1 MSGLTVGWS
10 NTSPTATDL
19 VGQGDDEIRSLKS
32 NLQGALDAEHLFP
45 AAGGYAGV
53 HRAGSARV
61 FVGTSSQVSSTDT
74 DGRLMFNSTLSRLVY
89 LNSTSSTLIGG
100 RLVPHGPTSGGE
112 IGGSVSL
119 VTQYVGIDA
128 NNVSDLP
135 SGVTTM
141 VSFNHTFV
149 RAPIVTV
156 SMLRRTGTAG
166 AKPYAVEVTD
176 VGTSSFS
183 VYWYGVEGGSASTI
197 SVGWQAVGRVAL
209 P

>member
-1 MSGLTVGWS
+1 MSGIQIGWS

-32 NLQGALDAEHLFP
+32 NLQGALDAEHLYP
-45 AAGGYAGV
+45 AAGGYAGI

-61 FVGTSSQVSSTDT
+61 FVGTSSQVSSSDT
-74 DGRLMFNSTLSRLVY
+74 NGRLMFNSTLSRLVY
-89 LNSTSSTLIGG
+89 LDSASSTLVGG
-100 RLVPHGPTSGGE
+100 RLTPHGPTSGGE
-112 IGGSVSL
+112 IGGNVSL

-135 SGVTTM
+135 SGVTTA

-156 SMLRRTGTAG
+156 SILRRNDTSN
-166 AKPYAVEVTD
+166 KPYPVDVTD
-176 VGTSSFS
+176 VGTSTFS
-183 VYWYGVEGGSASTI
+183 VFWRGVEGGSASTI

>member
-1 MSGLTVGWS
+1 MSGVTIGWS

-32 NLQGALDAEHLFP
+32 NLQGALDAEHVFP
-45 AAGGYAGV
+45 AAGGLAGV

-61 FVGTSSQVSSTDT
+61 FVGPSSQVSSADT
-74 DGRLMFNSTLSRLVY
+74 SGRLMFNSTLSRLVY
-89 LNSTSSTLIGG
+89 LDSVSSTLVGG
-100 RLVPHGPTSGGE
+100 RLTPHGPQGGGE
-112 IGGSVSL
+112 IGTNVSL
-119 VTQYVGIDA
+119 VTQYIGIDA
-128 NNVSDLP
+128 NNQQIA
-135 SGVTTM
+135 SGVTTL
-141 VSFNHTFV
+141 VSLNHTFV

-156 SMLRRTGTAG
+156 SMLRRESGPG
-166 AKPYAVEVTD
+166 LKPYAVEVTD

-183 VYWYGVEGGSASTI
+183 VYWHGVEGGSASTI